1 LLKTFSVIVSSGTGN
16 LLRGEMMRSKVH
28 AIVAAATAAAL
39 LLVTASALGASGAA
53 QSAQGTVTTSSFRS
67 ATLGENIAYTVYLPS
82 GYPEAGRRYP
92 VLYLLHGRGDTMSAW
107 TRVKDELDA
116 LITSGEI
123 PPVIAVMP
131 DAPWSSR
138 ASYYVDS
145 KYEGSDPGRKVETA
159 FIRDL
164 LPHVDATYRTMASR
178 LGRAIGGYSMGGYG
192 ALRYSL
198 VYPELFGAS
207 IVLSPAVYVPTSP
220 KDSSTREFG
229 AFGEGGS
236 LFVDA
241 IYRKL
246 NYPEALGPFAAK
258 GLPTHMFIAVGD
270 DEFKNPDPAD
280 AQHDLDFE
288 AHVLFNRAVRTENL
302 TAELRVLD
310 GGHDWDVWSPGF
322 VEGAKYIFQ
331 FIGKAPATP
340 MNATL
345 TGTAGQERAGGVA
358 VDATG
363 NVYEAMAAAGSVAGQ
378 LYAGDKDL
386 VLVKYAPN
394 GTRLWTREIG
404 TAALERAYG
413 VAIDPLGHAVV
424 TGYTRGDLDG
434 SHAGNTTDDVFV
446 ARFASDGTLDW
457 VEQLGVAAVA
467 DRGYAVATDAAGA
480 VYVTGYTRGNLAAPN
495 QGDKDVYLA
504 KLDSAGN
511 QLWIEQFGSAGEE
524 KAWGVVVRGGAV
536 YLAGMTAGA
545 LGTPAGST
553 DGFLARFDGTGARLW
568 LTQFGTSAGEEAWS
582 LTADATGNAY
592 VAGYSAGD
600 FAGSLVGDKD
610 IVVARFDPTGALTW
624 SDQLGTTGNDKGA
637 GVALDAAGNVYV
649 AGFTDGALQ
658 SSVGKFDGV
667 LVKYGPGGDRQWTR
681 QFGTTE
687 DDGADEFAEFN
698 LYLATHAGEVFVSG
712 LTLGDTAGAS
722 QIGLGD
728 VFLATFDATGANT

>member
-1 LLKTFSVIVSSGTGN
+1 
-16 LLRGEMMRSKVH
+16 MRSKVH
-28 AIVAAATAAAL
+28 ALATAATATVL
-39 LLVTASALGASGAA
+39 LLVTASALGAGGAA
-53 QSAQGTVTTSSFRS
+53 SSAQGTVTTSSFRS
-67 ATLGENIAYTVYLPS
+67 ATLGEDIAYTVYLPG

-92 VLYLLHGRGDTMSAW
+92 VLYLLHGRGDSMSAW
-107 TRVKDELDA
+107 TRVKGELDA
-116 LITSGEI
+116 LISAGEI

-145 KYEGSDPGRKVETA
+145 AYEGTNPGRKVETA

-164 LPHVDATYRTMASR
+164 VPHVDATYKTMASR
-178 LGRAIGGYSMGGYG
+178 SGRAIAGYSMGGYG

-207 IVLSPAVYVPTSP
+207 IVLSPAVYVPTPP

-229 AFGEGGS
+229 AFGEGRS

-246 NYPEALGPFAAK
+246 NYPEAFAPFAAK
-258 GLPTHMFIAVGD
+258 GLPTHMFVAVGD

-288 AHVLFNRAVRTENL
+288 AHVLFNQAVRVQNL

-310 GGHDWDVWSPGF
+310 GGHDWDVWTPGF

-331 FIGKAPATP
+331 FIGKQPATP
-340 MNATL
+340 MKATL
-345 TGTAGQERAGGVA
+345 TGTSGQERAGGVA
-358 VDATG
+358 VDASG
-363 NVYEAMAAAGSVAGQ
+363 NVYEALAAAGSVAGQ
-378 LYAGDKDL
+378 PYVGDKDL
-386 VLVKYAPN
+386 VLVKYAPS
-394 GTRLWTREIG
+394 GTRLWTRELG

-413 VAIDPLGHAVV
+413 VTIDPLGHAVV

-446 ARFASDGTLDW
+446 ARFAPDGTLDW
-457 VEQLGVAAVA
+457 VEQLGVPAVA
-467 DRGYAVATDAAGA
+467 DRGYAVATEAAGA
-480 VYVTGYTRGNLAAPN
+480 IYVTGYTRGNLAAPN
-495 QGDKDVYLA
+495 QGDKDVILV

-511 QLWIEQFGSAGEE
+511 QLWAEQFGSAAEE
-524 KAWGVVVRGGAV
+524 KGWGVVSRGSAV

-545 LGTPAGST
+545 LGTSAGST
-553 DGFLARFDGTGARLW
+553 DGFLARFDGTGTRLW
-568 LTQFGTSAGEEAWS
+568 LTQFGTSAGEEAWG
-582 LTADATGNAY
+582 LTADAAGNAF
-592 VAGYSAGD
+592 VSGYSAGD
-600 FAGSLVGDKD
+600 FAGSLAGDKD
-610 IVVARFDPTGALTW
+610 IVVARFDPAGTLTW
-624 SDQLGTTGNDKGA
+624 SEQLGTTGNDKGA
-637 GVALDAAGNVYV
+637 GIALDETGNVYV
-649 AGFTDGALQ
+649 AGFTDGTLE
-658 SSVGKFDGV
+658 SNVGKFDGV
-667 LVKYGPGGDRQWTR
+667 LVKYAPSGARQWTR

-698 LYLATHAGEVFVSG
+698 LYLATQAGRVFVSG

-722 QIGLGD
+722 QIGQGD